1 VLTALHEQAV
11 LPVADPITFGA
22 VRGAIESA
30 FSTLKVREFLRGVQ
44 RAGLR
49 IRDFEYVLQ
58 KELLGKSAEAEYGRL
73 NNGDQGQIREFYLA
87 SVEKVTPELR
97 GEFFKVYAYY

>member
-1 VLTALHEQAV
+1 MDALHEQAAI
-11 LPVADPITFGA
+11 PVADPITFGT
-22 VRGAIESA
+22 VRNAIESA
-30 FSTLKVREFLRGVQ
+30 FSPLKVREFLRNVQ

-49 IRDFEYVLQ
+49 IRDFEDVLG
-58 KELLGKSAEAEYGRL
+58 KGLLGDTAPAAYAKL

-87 SVEKVTPELR
+87 FLEKVSPELR

>member
-1 VLTALHEQAV
+1 LSALHEQAV
-11 LPVADPITFGA
+11 LPVADPKTFGA
-22 VRGAIESA
+22 VRGAIAEA
-30 FSTLKVREFLRGVQ
+30 FSDSKAREFLRSVQ

-49 IRDFEYVLQ
+49 IRDFEDVLG
-58 KELLGKSAEAEYGRL
+58 KGLLGSGIEAEYNRL

-87 SVEKVTPELR
+87 ALEKVSPELR